1 MLQYCG
7 TEFKPRLLQFFIAF
21 NTMMSNHCVV
31 ADCQRLMVV
40 AEGITALLFPF
51 VWPHV
56 YVPILPAAL
65 HHFLDAPVPFLM
77 GLNASTENIKIASEA
92 SLCYLD
98 IDKGKVQLPEEMAVF
113 PHLHAFNA
121 EICSV
126 LDKYGVH
133 SDAGR
138 SYHHTDVN
146 NRSCTLPGRPQNRRK
161 LSIHDTLD
169 CDRPPSPPGS
179 ARTEALQRIAD
190 IVRRTGVALDQNQTD
205 TYAEDLRF
213 NNSIRELFLNR
224 FVYIFQSYENFVIFP
239 SQNKD
244 DWFNNRDSMQ
254 NFDKAS
260 FLSEQP
266 EQHRQFLS
274 RFLETQMFA
283 TLIDNK
289 ILANWGEHDG
299 NLQIFDNRIKML
311 KQRENLIRYEP
322 CTSAH
327 ETQKLL
333 DRRLTNPDY
342 ESPQPREIMNVKVS
356 ISRQFP
362 LLDKEVLNRTPIVNK
377 GSIPRASAL
386 KKEFS
391 IAKKP
396 VSDKTSTTQQ
406 ENISPALIA
415 QANWTFVEKLL
426 KDCKAKT
433 KRMLLTKLGAEGVTL
448 SSSNN
453 ASDKFGVVEEST
465 LVASLCDFL
474 ERVWSHGSQRKRGK
488 SALWSHLLIYQE
500 HHQHS
505 SKLDN
510 QFLSS
515 LAWKLENWNENN
527 ENKSL
532 SCELPPLPDSILFDI
547 A

>member
-1 MLQYCG
+1 M
-7 TEFKPRLLQFFIAF
+7 
-21 NTMMSNHCVV
+21 NS
-31 ADCQRLMVV
+31 
-40 AEGITALLFPF
+40 
-51 VWPHV
+51 
-56 YVPILPAAL
+56 
-65 HHFLDAPVPFLM
+65 
-77 GLNASTENIKIASEA
+77 
-92 SLCYLD
+92 
-98 IDKGKVQLPEEMAVF
+98 
-113 PHLHAFNA
+113 
-121 EICSV
+121 
-126 LDKYGVH
+126 
-133 SDAGR
+133 
-138 SYHHTDVN
+138 
-146 NRSCTLPGRPQNRRK
+146 RSCTLPGRPQNRRK

-179 ARTEALQRIAD
+179 ARSEALQRIAD
-190 IVRRTGVALDQNQTD
+190 IVRRTGVALDQNETD
-205 TYAEDLRF
+205 SYAEDLRF

-224 FVYIFQSYENFVIFP
+224 FVHIFQSYENFVIFP

-289 ILANWGEHDG
+289 ILANWGEIDG

-311 KQRENLIRYEP
+311 KQRFGGDNLIRSLSYEP

-342 ESPQPREIMNVKVS
+342 ESPQPREIMNVRASV
-356 ISRQFP
+356 SRQFP
-362 LLDKEVLNRTPIVNK
+362 LLDKEVLNRTPVVNK

-386 KKEFS
+386 KREFT
-391 IAKKP
+391 IVKKP
-396 VSDKTSTTQQ
+396 STEKTTSNQ

-448 SSSNN
+448 SSSG
-453 ASDKFGVVEEST
+453 AGDKFGVVEECT
-465 LVASLCDFL
+465 LVSSLCDFL

-488 SALWSHLLIYQE
+488 SALWSHLLAYQE
-500 HHQHS
+500 HHQHTN
-505 SKLDN
+505 KLDN
-510 QFLSS
+510 QFLSAGKKTQTEQFS
-515 LAWKLENWNENN
+515 K
-527 ENKSL
+527 
-532 SCELPPLPDSILFDI
+532 I
-547 A
+547 